1 LRAATKKNY
10 ELAPYYHCKKNGVSF
25 AEICRDTECPWFLNR
40 ETFLNCTWVACNFGP
55 FTLEEIGSMMGIT
68 RERVRQ
74 IQVKALKRLQHRK
87 RKERLRDFWEE
98 SDRHFR
104 QGASLIAG
112 GGNDGYPKNGNVR
125 TAANIFFRE
134 GEPRNHWRGGQSE
147 DGGGER

>member
-1 LRAATKKNY
+1 MRAATNKNY

-25 AEICRDTECPWFLNR
+25 AEICRDATCPWFLKR

-74 IQVKALKRLQHRK
+74 IEVKALKRLQHRK

-98 SDRHFR
+98 SDKHF
-104 QGASLIAG
+104 QYVSSPVDG
-112 GGNDGYPKNGNVR
+112 GKNYSYPKNSNGCA
-125 TAANIFFRE
+125 AANVFFHE
-134 GEPRNHWRGGQSE
+134 GAPRNHWRGGQSE
-147 DGGGER
+147 DGSGKR